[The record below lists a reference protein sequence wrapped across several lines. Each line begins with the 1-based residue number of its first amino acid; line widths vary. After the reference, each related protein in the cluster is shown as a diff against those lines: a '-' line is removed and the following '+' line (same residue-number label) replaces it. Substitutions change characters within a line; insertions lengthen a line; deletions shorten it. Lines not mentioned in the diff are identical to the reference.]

1 MCPSVKV
8 IDVEVELNQ
17 IGNIYCE
24 FVFEKSFDE
33 MKIETYCTSA
43 GCMQCS
49 GELCK
54 QSAVCSNAVCG
65 AEWPMQECSL
75 WHAAERCCKCLDI
88 GLTAVL
94 HAAHCSLC
102 CRLQFPEINIV
113 NGSDD

>member
-49 GELCK
+49 GELCM
-54 QSAVCSNAVCG
+54 QSAAMQCVEQSGRCRNAVSG
-65 AEWPMQECSL
+65 MQQRD
-75 WHAAERCCKCLDI
+75 AAN
-88 GLTAVL
+88 V
-94 HAAHCSLC
+94 
-102 CRLQFPEINIV
+102 
-113 NGSDD
+113 